1 MAVRRLDPVLVDR
14 IAAGEVV
21 ERPAAAVKE
30 LVENALDAG
39 ATAIEVVVEAGGR
52 RLIRVTDDGCGMG
65 PEDLALAVER
75 HATSKIPDGDLFA
88 IATLGFRG
96 EALPSIGAVSRL
108 SIVTRTADA
117 DAASQIV
124 VEAGVKGPV
133 RPASGVRGSR
143 VEIADLFMATPAR
156 LKFLK
161 TDRAEAQAVADVVK
175 RLAMAHPGVA
185 FTLAGDHL
193 TPITLPRETGANALL
208 ARLTRLL
215 GSDFAPNAIAIN
227 AAREGVELSGFA
239 GLPTWHRGSP
249 SHIHVMVNGRP
260 VRDKLVQGAV
270 RAAYMDVLPA
280 GRHPALALL
289 IACDPRHVDVNVHP
303 AKTEVRFRDPGLV
316 RGLMIGALK
325 EAIHR
330 AGHRSST
337 TGGSRTLE
345 ALQAGRPLG
354 GDAWSGSDRASGRVT
369 SGPQPAA
376 ARVVN
381 AWDQRWREAPR
392 HAPPPAN
399 WQAPV
404 DAGAGPDHTAARNG
418 APHTDLSYEAA
429 ARDWAGDGAVAGFSD
444 GAQGVFSD
452 LVAPSADA
460 RASTPAGVDG
470 DDPQAQGAA
479 FDQDLAR
486 QEQPLGAARAQVH
499 GTYVIAQTTDGV
511 VIVDQH
517 AAHERLVYE
526 RLKAQRAVQ
535 GVARQLLLVPEVV
548 ELDPVDADRVLAAAE
563 QLEALGLV
571 VEGFG
576 AGALCVRETPA
587 LLSKCDLRRLVRD
600 VADALAEWDHVG
612 ALEEKLDHV
621 LATMACHGSIRAGRR
636 LRPEEMNALLRE
648 MEATPLSGQCNHG
661 RPTWVEL
668 KLTDIEKLFG
678 RR

>member
-52 RLIRVTDDGCGMG
+52 RLIRVTDDGGGMG
-65 PEDLALAVER
+65 QEDLALAVER

-108 SIVTRTADA
+108 SIVTRTQDA
-117 DAASQIV
+117 DSACQIV
-124 VEAGVKGPV
+124 VEAGIKGPV
-133 RPASGVRGSR
+133 RPASGVRGTR

-175 RLAMAHPGVA
+175 RLAMAHPEVA

-193 TPITLPRETGANALL
+193 TPITLPRETGDNALL

-215 GSDFAPNAIAIN
+215 GSDFAPNAIAVS

-345 ALQAGRPLG
+345 ALQAGRQMG
-354 GDAWSGSDRASGRVT
+354 GGAWPAAGRASVDIGSARVTSASVT

-376 ARVVN
+376 ARAAN

-404 DAGAGPDHTAARNG
+404 EDAGPDDVAYEAPGGTWAGAG
-418 APHTDLSYEAA
+418 
-429 ARDWAGDGAVAGFSD
+429 AGGFAE

-460 RASTPAGVDG
+460 RATAPGG
-470 DDPQAQGAA
+470 DDAGLAA
-479 FDQDLAR
+479 DQDLAR

-499 GTYVIAQTTDGV
+499 GTYVIAQTSDGV

-526 RLKAQRAVQ
+526 RLKAQRAVH

-576 AGALCVRETPA
+576 AGALCVRETPS
-587 LLSKCDLRRLVRD
+587 LLGKCDLRRLVRD

-612 ALEEKLDHV
+612 ALEEKLDHM

>member
-39 ATAIEVVVEAGGR
+39 AGAIEVVVEAGGR
-52 RLIRVTDDGCGMG
+52 RLIRVSDDGGGMT

-117 DAASQIV
+117 ESACQII
-124 VEAGVKGPV
+124 VEAGAKGAV
-133 RPASGVRGSR
+133 RPASGVRGTR

-161 TDRAEAQAVADVVK
+161 TDRAEAQAVADVIK
-175 RLAMAHPGVA
+175 RLAMAHPEVA
-185 FTLAGDHL
+185 FNLAGDHL
-193 TPITLPRETGANALL
+193 TPITLPRETGENALL

-215 GSDFAPNAIAIN
+215 GSDFAPNAIEID
-227 AAREGVELSGFA
+227 AARDGVMLTGFA

-249 SHIHVMVNGRP
+249 AHIHVMVNGRP

-289 IACDPRHVDVNVHP
+289 VACDPRHVDVNVHP

-330 AGHRSST
+330 SGYRSAT

-345 ALQAGRPLG
+345 ALQAARNAG
-354 GDAWSGSDRASGRVT
+354 GAAWSDAGRSGSASQAAVAR
-369 SGPQPAA
+369 SAPQ
-376 ARVVN
+376 
-381 AWDQRWREAPR
+381 WDNRWREAPR
-392 HAPPPAN
+392 HAPPPVG

-404 DAGAGPDHTAARNG
+404 GEGPSATIAQPLADYPAPAGEPLFT
-418 APHTDLSYEAA
+418 
-429 ARDWAGDGAVAGFSD
+429 GFAES
-444 GAQGVFSD
+444 GQGVFD
-452 LVAPSADA
+452 ALVTPSADA
-460 RASTPAGVDG
+460 RASAVDDAVAGL
-470 DDPQAQGAA
+470 
-479 FDQDLAR
+479 DQDEAR
-486 QEQPLGAARAQVH
+486 QAQPLGAARAQVH
-499 GTYVIAQTTDGV
+499 GTYVIAQTSDGI

-526 RLKAQRAVQ
+526 RLKAERAVQ
-535 GVARQLLLVPEVV
+535 GVARQMLLVPEIV

-563 QLEALGLV
+563 PLERLGLV

-576 AGALCVRETPA
+576 PGALCVRETPA
-587 LLSKCDLRRLVRD
+587 LLGTCDLRRLVRD

-668 KLTDIEKLFG
+668 KLSDIERLFG